1 MTRLLLVAAAALVA
15 VLVAEVAALRLGMLR
30 YPVGRHGSRSG
41 VWVCGGR
48 RSLDR
53 GVAESGVIAADA
65 V

>member
-1 MTRLLLVAAAALVA
+1 MTRLLLAAAALVA
-15 VLVAEVAALRLGMLR
+15 VLAAAGGGFARGCCGI
-30 YPVGRHGSRSG
+30 PWDRHGSGSD

-53 GVAESGVIAADA
+53 GVAESGVIAADT